1 MFFIFNLNY
10 LFCSDDY
17 FMSRFEYGSML
28 YKDPRGIGCHHC
40 HGLDA
45 RGSLLV
51 TYKKKLNNRLVDINI
66 TVPSIDSIDFNRFKA
81 KLTNK
86 SKKSLIMPTYSLTI
100 EEIITIHY
108 YITNL

>member
-1 MFFIFNLNY
+1 
-10 LFCSDDY
+10 
-17 FMSRFEYGSML
+17 ML

-66 TVPSIDSIDFNRFKA
+66 TVP
-81 KLTNK
+81 
-86 SKKSLIMPTYSLTI
+86 
-100 EEIITIHY
+100 
-108 YITNL
+108 